1 MAEEHEEVGAENTGT
16 EETAGAVRDQGRA
29 RRRPPRRASRRRRR
43 PRQCAFCVSKVSD
56 VDYKQVDLLRPYVM
70 ERGKIRPRRQT
81 GLCAKH
87 QRRLAQA
94 IKRARHLALVPFITS
109 GRR

>member
-1 MAEEHEEVGAENTGT
+1 MAEEFDENDAEDVAT
-16 EETAGAVRDQGRA
+16 EESGRAARGQGRT
-29 RRRPPRRASRRRRR
+29 RRRPPRTESRRRRR

-56 VDYKQVDLLRPYVM
+56 IDYKQVELLRPYVM

>member
-1 MAEEHEEVGAENTGT
+1 MAEEREEANTENENT
-16 EETAGAVRDQGRA
+16 EESGRAARSQGRT
-29 RRRPPRRASRRRRR
+29 RRRPPRRGSGRRRR

-70 ERGKIRPRRQT
+70 DRGKIRPRRQT

-87 QRRLAQA
+87 QRRVAQA

>member
-1 MAEEHEEVGAENTGT
+1 MAEEFDENDAEDVDTG
-16 EETAGAVRDQGRA
+16 ETGRAARGQGRA
-29 RRRPPRRASRRRRR
+29 RRRPPRGASRRRR

-56 VDYKQVDLLRPYVM
+56 VDYKQVELLRPFVA
-70 ERGKIRPRRQT
+70 EGGKIRPRRQS

-94 IKRARHLALVPFITS
+94 IKRARHLALMPFVTS